1 MSSSS
6 PGPARKRSVL
16 LSPMGIGAMALV
28 GCGTFA
34 ATNGFGLGQRNCQP
48 VGQIVTSVDQC
59 ERLMPGPTCRAA
71 FTSGVSALGL
81 TRSSSSGTWTHEH
94 VRQGT
99 DGRYMTLAGSPFRT
113 GSSCS
118 SSSSRSGSSWG
129 YFGGYGGSSN
139 SASSQG
145 QSSVSRGGFGTTAS
159 SFSSHSS
166 SS

>member
-1 MSSSS
+1 
-6 PGPARKRSVL
+6 
-16 LSPMGIGAMALV
+16 MGIGAMALV

-118 SSSSRSGSSWG
+118 SSSRSGSSWG
-129 YFGGYGGSSN
+129 YFGGYGGTSN

>member
-1 MSSSS
+1 MSSGSGQ
-6 PGPARKRSVL
+6 PERKRSVL
-16 LSPMGIGAMALV
+16 LSPVGIGAMALV
-28 GCGTFA
+28 GCGAFA
-34 ATNGFGLGQRNCQP
+34 ATNGLGLGQRNCQP

-81 TRSSSSGTWTHEH
+81 TRSSSSGTWSHEH

-99 DGRYMTLAGSPFRT
+99 DGRYMTLAGSPFQT

-118 SSSSRSGSSWG
+118 SSSSRSGTSWH
-129 YFGGYGGSSN
+129 YVGGYGSSSTSS
-139 SASSQG
+139 SAQT
-145 QSSVSRGGFGTTAS
+145 QSSVSRGGFGTTAA